1 MQEHHFTS
9 ATPGLNLFQSPAKRK
24 WDKLSPLKFQL
35 AVSFFFLNLTVCL
48 INRLEI
54 HILISFHHGV
64 LTPCFHKISHPCIV
78 YWKTCI
84 VSVYVMCNSYKEK
97 ENFSLNPFSTN
108 VPFMDKSSSWFLLA
122 KCLKNT
128 YERVESL
135 AQVFSCEFCE
145 VSQNTFIYKTPLVA
159 ELWLRFIIAW
169 NGEKE
174 IVAFIGSLQAAIAS
188 FISAFTAVWN
198 IKGKLKVKLKY
209 VRYLLFP
216 SLTTNVFVAE
226 LDIMNV
232 NVTSRIFLF
241 L

>member
-1 MQEHHFTS
+1 MFEKHLWKSDILSKDAGHRP
-9 ATPGLNLFQSPAKRK
+9 ATIFK
-24 WDKLSPLKFQL
+24 
-35 AVSFFFLNLTVCL
+35 
-48 INRLEI
+48 
-54 HILISFHHGV
+54 
-64 LTPCFHKISHPCIV
+64 
-78 YWKTCI
+78 
-84 VSVYVMCNSYKEK
+84 
-97 ENFSLNPFSTN
+97 
-108 VPFMDKSSSWFLLA
+108 
-122 KCLKNT
+122 
-128 YERVESL
+128 ESL

-174 IVAFIGSLQAAIAS
+174 IVVFIGSLQAAIAS
-188 FISAFTAVWN
+188 FISAFTAVWK

-216 SLTTNVFVAE
+216 SLTTTVFVAE

-232 NVTSRIFLF
+232 NVTSQIFLF